1 MKVNMGLENNMS
13 RSLAMLELVE
23 NITSSIDDC
32 KSTVGIFIDL
42 NKFLILLTMIFSYKN
57 LTIME

>member
-23 NITSSIDDC
+23 NITSSIDDW

-42 NKFLILLTMIFSYKN
+42 NKFLILLTMIFS
-57 LTIME
+57 